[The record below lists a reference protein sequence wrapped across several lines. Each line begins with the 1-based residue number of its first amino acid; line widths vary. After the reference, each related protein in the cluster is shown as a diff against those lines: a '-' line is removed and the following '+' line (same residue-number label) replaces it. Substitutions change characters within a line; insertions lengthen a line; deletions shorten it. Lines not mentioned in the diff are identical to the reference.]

1 MHDRAVNVSGRTAAP
16 RVCRILLI
24 RIVSGIRKNERGKME
39 KKKNPEKPEKVKTSR
54 PDWDAIRRDYITSN
68 DTQPECARRHGVNV
82 GTLRNHAAREHW
94 AEQRAA
100 YIGAVTDKAIAT
112 TAACSAYRVASQLT
126 GLSYVV
132 DALERETR
140 KALEDGEQ
148 LHRYLVQSTTR
159 HKDGTTETAYK
170 DITSDKVDTRALRDL
185 TDSVKTLEALKRSL
199 HGLETAQERH
209 RKQIETERLALER
222 ERLQLEKERLELT
235 RKREER
241 DTDGVKGVQIVV
253 GGYCED
259 YSE

>member
-1 MHDRAVNVSGRTAAP
+1 
-16 RVCRILLI
+16 
-24 RIVSGIRKNERGKME
+24 ME
-39 KKKNPEKPEKVKTSR
+39 KKKIPENSEKKKKSL
-54 PDWDAIRRDYITSN
+54 PDWGAIRNDYITGNES
-68 DTQPECARRHGVNV
+68 PKECARSHGVNYR
-82 GTLRNHAAREHW
+82 TLGNHLYRERW
-94 AEQRAA
+94 NDQRAA
-100 YIGAVTDKAIAT
+100 YRGAVADKAID
-112 TAACSAYRVASQLT
+112 TAATCTAYRVASDLV
-126 GLSYVV
+126 GLSGVV

-148 LHRYLVQSTTR
+148 LHRYLVQTTSR
-159 HKDGTTETAYK
+159 HKDGTTETAYR

-222 ERLQLEKERLELT
+222 ERLALERERVELV

-241 DTDGVKGVQIVV
+241 DAEGVKGVQIVV
-253 GGYCED
+253 GGYVDE

>member
-1 MHDRAVNVSGRTAAP
+1 M
-16 RVCRILLI
+16 
-24 RIVSGIRKNERGKME
+24 
-39 KKKNPEKPEKVKTSR
+39 
-54 PDWDAIRRDYITSN
+54 
-68 DTQPECARRHGVNV
+68 
-82 GTLRNHAAREHW
+82 
-94 AEQRAA
+94 
-100 YIGAVTDKAIAT
+100 
-112 TAACSAYRVASQLT
+112 
-126 GLSYVV
+126 

-209 RKQIETERLALER
+209 RRQIERERLALER
-222 ERLQLEKERLELT
+222 ERLALERERVELV

-241 DTDGVKGVQIVV
+241 DADAVNGVQIVV
-253 GGYCED
+253 GGYVDE

>member
-1 MHDRAVNVSGRTAAP
+1 M
-16 RVCRILLI
+16 
-24 RIVSGIRKNERGKME
+24 GKT
-39 KKKNPEKPEKVKTSR
+39 KNPENEKNSR
-54 PDWDAIRRDYITSN
+54 PDWDAIRNDYITGN
-68 DTQPECARRHGVNV
+68 DTPKECAKKHGVNYR
-82 GTLRNHAAREHW
+82 TLGNHLYMERW
-94 AEQRAA
+94 NDKRDA
-100 YIGAVTDKAIAT
+100 YRGAVTDKAVE
-112 TAACSAYRVASQLT
+112 TAKNCTAYRVASELM

-148 LHRYLVQSTTR
+148 LHRYIVQSTTR

-199 HGLETAQERH
+199 HGLDTAQERH

-222 ERLQLEKERLELT
+222 ERLQLERERLELT
-235 RKREER
+235 KKREER
-241 DTDGVKGVQIVV
+241 EAEGVNGVQIVV
-253 GGYCED
+253 GGYCDD

>member
-1 MHDRAVNVSGRTAAP
+1 
-16 RVCRILLI
+16 
-24 RIVSGIRKNERGKME
+24 ME
-39 KKKNPEKPEKVKTSR
+39 KKKNPKKPEKEKNSR
-54 PDWDAIRRDYITSN
+54 TDWDAIRRDYITSN
-68 DTQPECARRHGVNV
+68 DTQPESARRHGVNV
-82 GTLRNHAAREHW
+82 CTLRNHAAKEHW
-94 AEQRAA
+94 EQQRTA
-100 YIGAVTDKAIAT
+100 YRGAVNDRAID
-112 TAACSAYRVASQLT
+112 TAATCSAYRVASQLT
-126 GLSYVV
+126 GLAYVV

-222 ERLQLEKERLELT
+222 ERLAIEKERLELT
-235 RKREER
+235 KKREER
-241 DTDGVKGVQIVV
+241 DAEGVKGVQIVV
-253 GGYCED
+253 GGYCDE

>member
-1 MHDRAVNVSGRTAAP
+1 MG
-16 RVCRILLI
+16 
-24 RIVSGIRKNERGKME
+24 
-39 KKKNPEKPEKVKTSR
+39 KKKNPEKPEKKKNSR
-54 PDWDAIRRDYITSN
+54 PDWGAIRNSYIAGS
-68 DTQPECARRHGVNV
+68 DSLPQCARRNGVPV
-82 GTLRNHAAREHW
+82 GTVRRHSAAEHW
-94 AEQRAA
+94 AEQRTA
-100 YIGAVTDKAIAT
+100 YRGAVNDRAID
-112 TAACSAYRVASQLT
+112 TAATCSAYRVASQLT

-222 ERLQLEKERLELT
+222 ERLQLERERLELT

-241 DTDGVKGVQIVV
+241 DAEGVKGVQIVV
-253 GGYCED
+253 GGYCDD

>member
-1 MHDRAVNVSGRTAAP
+1 M
-16 RVCRILLI
+16 
-24 RIVSGIRKNERGKME
+24 GKT
-39 KKKNPEKPEKVKTSR
+39 KNPENEKNSR
-54 PDWDAIRRDYITSN
+54 PDWDRIRNDYITGN
-68 DTQPECARRHGVNV
+68 DTPKECARRHGVNYR
-82 GTLRNHAAREHW
+82 TLGNHLYREKW
-94 AEQRAA
+94 NEQRAA
-100 YIGAVTDKAIAT
+100 YRGAVTDKAIE
-112 TAACSAYRVASQLT
+112 TAKNCTAYRVASELM

-148 LHRYLVQSTTR
+148 LHRYLVQTTSR

-222 ERLQLEKERLELT
+222 ERLQLERERLELT
-235 RKREER
+235 KKREER
-241 DTDGVKGVQIVV
+241 EAEGVNGVQIVV
-253 GGYCED
+253 GGYCDD

>member
-1 MHDRAVNVSGRTAAP
+1 
-16 RVCRILLI
+16 
-24 RIVSGIRKNERGKME
+24 ME
-39 KKKNPEKPEKVKTSR
+39 KKKIPEKSEKKKKNI
-54 PDWDAIRRDYITSN
+54 PDWDAIRNDYITGN
-68 DTQPECARRHGVNV
+68 ETPKECARRHGVNYR
-82 GTLRNHAAREHW
+82 TLGNHLYRERW
-94 AEQRAA
+94 NDQRTA
-100 YIGAVTDKAIAT
+100 YRGAVNDRAID
-112 TAACSAYRVASQLT
+112 TAATCSAYRVASQLT

-235 RKREER
+235 KKREER
-241 DTDGVKGVQIVV
+241 DAEGVKGVQIVV
-253 GGYCED
+253 GGYCDE

>member
-1 MHDRAVNVSGRTAAP
+1 MKKKEIPGNP
-16 RVCRILLI
+16 
-24 RIVSGIRKNERGKME
+24 E
-39 KKKNPEKPEKVKTSR
+39 KKKKSF
-54 PDWDAIRRDYITSN
+54 PDWDSIRNDYITGGES
-68 DTQPECARRHGVNV
+68 PKECARRHGVNYR
-82 GTLRNHAAREHW
+82 TLGNHLCRERW
-94 AEQRAA
+94 NDQRAA
-100 YIGAVTDKAIAT
+100 YRGAVTDKAID
-112 TAACSAYRVASQLT
+112 TAATCTAYRVASDLV
-126 GLSYVV
+126 GLAGVV

-222 ERLQLEKERLELT
+222 ERLQLERERLELT
-235 RKREER
+235 KKREER
-241 DTDGVKGVQIVV
+241 DAEGVKGVQIVV
-253 GGYCED
+253 GGYCDD

>member
-1 MHDRAVNVSGRTAAP
+1 M
-16 RVCRILLI
+16 
-24 RIVSGIRKNERGKME
+24 GKT
-39 KKKNPEKPEKVKTSR
+39 KNPENEKNSR
-54 PDWDAIRRDYITSN
+54 PNWDSIRNDYITGN
-68 DTQPECARRHGVNV
+68 DTPKECARRHGVNYR
-82 GTLRNHAAREHW
+82 TLGNHLYHEKW
-94 AEQRAA
+94 NEKRAA
-100 YIGAVTDKAIAT
+100 YRGAVTDKAVE
-112 TAACSAYRVASQLT
+112 TAKNCTAYRVASELM

-148 LHRYLVQSTTR
+148 LHRYLVQTTSR

-222 ERLQLEKERLELT
+222 ERLQLERERLELT
-235 RKREER
+235 KKREER
-241 DTDGVKGVQIVV
+241 EAEGVNGVQIVV
-253 GGYCED
+253 GGYCDD

>member
-1 MHDRAVNVSGRTAAP
+1 
-16 RVCRILLI
+16 
-24 RIVSGIRKNERGKME
+24 ME
-39 KKKNPEKPEKVKTSR
+39 KKKKSF
-54 PDWDAIRRDYITSN
+54 PDWDAIRNDYITGGE
-68 DTQPECARRHGVNV
+68 TPKECARRHGVNYR
-82 GTLRNHAAREHW
+82 TLGNHLYREKW
-94 AEQRAA
+94 NDQRAA
-100 YIGAVTDKAIAT
+100 YRGAVTDRAID
-112 TAACSAYRVASQLT
+112 TAATCSAYRVASQLT

-185 TDSVKTLEALKRSL
+185 TDSAKTLEALKRSL

-235 RKREER
+235 KKREER
-241 DTDGVKGVQIVV
+241 DAEGVKGVQIVV

>member
-1 MHDRAVNVSGRTAAP
+1 
-16 RVCRILLI
+16 
-24 RIVSGIRKNERGKME
+24 ME
-39 KKKNPEKPEKVKTSR
+39 KKKNPEDPEKKKNSR
-54 PDWDAIRRDYITSN
+54 PDWEKIRNEYITGADSV
-68 DTQPECARRHGVNV
+68 PECARRHGANV
-82 GTLRNHAAREHW
+82 GTAKNRCAREHW
-94 AEQRAA
+94 GQQRAA
-100 YIGAVTDKAIAT
+100 YRGAVVDKAID
-112 TAACSAYRVASQLT
+112 TAATCSAYRVASDLI
-126 GLSYVV
+126 GLSGVV

-159 HKDGTTETAYK
+159 HKDGTTETAYR

-199 HGLETAQERH
+199 HGLETAQEQH
-209 RKQIETERLALER
+209 RRQIERERLELERERLALER
-222 ERLQLEKERLELT
+222 ERVELV

-241 DTDGVKGVQIVV
+241 DAEGVKGVQIVV

>member
-1 MHDRAVNVSGRTAAP
+1 
-16 RVCRILLI
+16 
-24 RIVSGIRKNERGKME
+24 ME
-39 KKKNPEKPEKVKTSR
+39 KKKNPEKPEKKKISR
-54 PDWDAIRRDYITSN
+54 PDWGAIRRDYITSN
-68 DTQPECARRHGVNV
+68 DTQPDCARRHGVNV
-82 GTLRNHAAREHW
+82 CTLRNHAAREHW
-94 AEQRAA
+94 EQQRAA
-100 YIGAVTDKAIAT
+100 YRGAVTDKAID
-112 TAACSAYRVASQLT
+112 TAATCSAYRVASDLI
-126 GLSYVV
+126 GLSGVV

-209 RKQIETERLALER
+209 RRQIERERLELERERLALER
-222 ERLQLEKERLELT
+222 ERVELV

-241 DTDGVKGVQIVV
+241 DADAVNGVQIVV
-253 GGYCED
+253 GGYVDE

>member
-1 MHDRAVNVSGRTAAP
+1 
-16 RVCRILLI
+16 
-24 RIVSGIRKNERGKME
+24 ME
-39 KKKNPEKPEKVKTSR
+39 KKKNPEKPEKKKNNR
-54 PDWDAIRRDYITSN
+54 PDWDAIRRDYITGN
-68 DTQPECARRHGVNV
+68 DTQPESARRHGVNV
-82 GTLRNHAAREHW
+82 CTLRNHAGKEHW
-94 AEQRAA
+94 EQQRTA
-100 YIGAVTDKAIAT
+100 YRGAVNDRAID
-112 TAACSAYRVASQLT
+112 TAATCSAYRVASELT
-126 GLSYVV
+126 GLSCVV

-148 LHRYLVQSTTR
+148 LHRYLVQTTSR

-222 ERLQLEKERLELT
+222 ERLALERERLELT

-241 DTDGVKGVQIVV
+241 EADGVKGVQIVV
-253 GGYCED
+253 GGYCDE

>member
-1 MHDRAVNVSGRTAAP
+1 MKKKENP
-16 RVCRILLI
+16 E
-24 RIVSGIRKNERGKME
+24 NPE
-39 KKKNPEKPEKVKTSR
+39 KKKKSF
-54 PDWDAIRRDYITSN
+54 PDWDAIRKDYITGN
-68 DTQPECARRHGVNV
+68 DTPKECARRHGVNYR
-82 GTLRNHAAREHW
+82 TLGNHLYRERW
-94 AEQRAA
+94 NDQRAA
-100 YIGAVTDKAIAT
+100 YRGSVTDKAVE
-112 TAACSAYRVASQLT
+112 TAKNCTAYRVASELI
-126 GLSYVV
+126 GLSGVV

-209 RKQIETERLALER
+209 RRQIEK
-222 ERLQLEKERLELT
+222 ERLQLERERVELV

-241 DTDGVKGVQIVV
+241 DAECVKGVQIVV
-253 GGYCED
+253 GGYCDD

>member
-1 MHDRAVNVSGRTAAP
+1 MG
-16 RVCRILLI
+16 
-24 RIVSGIRKNERGKME
+24 
-39 KKKNPEKPEKVKTSR
+39 KKKNPEKPEKKKNSR
-54 PDWDAIRRDYITSN
+54 QDWGAIRNSYIAGS
-68 DTQPECARRHGVNV
+68 DSLPQCARRHGVPV
-82 GTLRNHAAREHW
+82 GTVRRHSAAEHW

-100 YIGAVTDKAIAT
+100 FRGSVTDKAIE
-112 TAACSAYRVASQLT
+112 TAKNCTAYRVASELI
-126 GLSYVV
+126 GLSGVV

-222 ERLQLEKERLELT
+222 ERLQMERERLELT

-241 DTDGVKGVQIVV
+241 DAEGVKGVQIVV

>member
-1 MHDRAVNVSGRTAAP
+1 
-16 RVCRILLI
+16 
-24 RIVSGIRKNERGKME
+24 ME
-39 KKKNPEKPEKVKTSR
+39 NKKIPEKSEAKKNSR
-54 PDWDAIRRDYITSN
+54 PDWDAIRRDYITGN
-68 DTQPECARRHGVNV
+68 DTPKECAEKHGVNYR
-82 GTLRNHAAREHW
+82 TLGNHLSREQW
-94 AEQRAA
+94 NDKRAA
-100 YIGAVTDKAIAT
+100 YRGAVTDKAVE
-112 TAACSAYRVASQLT
+112 TAKNCTAYRVASELM

-148 LHRYLVQSTTR
+148 LHRYLVQTTTR
-159 HKDGTTETAYK
+159 HKNGATETSYK

-199 HGLETAQERH
+199 HGLDTAQERH

-235 RKREER
+235 KKREER
-241 DTDGVKGVQIVV
+241 DAEGVKGVQIVV
-253 GGYCED
+253 GGYCDD

>member
-1 MHDRAVNVSGRTAAP
+1 
-16 RVCRILLI
+16 
-24 RIVSGIRKNERGKME
+24 ME
-39 KKKNPEKPEKVKTSR
+39 KNKT
-54 PDWDAIRRDYITSN
+54 PDWDAIRREYITGTESV
-68 DTQPECARRHGVNV
+68 PECARRHGANI
-82 GTLRNHAAREHW
+82 GTAKNRCAREHW
-94 AEQRAA
+94 GQQRAA
-100 YIGAVTDKAIAT
+100 YRGTVADKAID
-112 TAACSAYRVASQLT
+112 TAATCTAYRVASDLI
-126 GLSYVV
+126 GLSGVV

-199 HGLETAQERH
+199 HGLETAQEQH
-209 RKQIETERLALER
+209 RRQIERERLELERERLALER
-222 ERLQLEKERLELT
+222 ERVELV

-241 DTDGVKGVQIVV
+241 DAEGVKGVQIVV
-253 GGYCED
+253 GGYCDD

>member
-1 MHDRAVNVSGRTAAP
+1 MGKKGKSGKEKTGRTDWES
-16 RVCRILLI
+16 I
-24 RIVSGIRKNERGKME
+24 RN
-39 KKKNPEKPEKVKTSR
+39 
-54 PDWDAIRRDYITSN
+54 DYITGN
-68 DTQPECARRHGVNV
+68 DSPKECAKKHGVNYR
-82 GTLRNHAAREHW
+82 TLGNHLYREKW
-94 AEQRAA
+94 NDKRTA
-100 YIGAVTDKAIAT
+100 YRGAVTDKAVE
-112 TAACSAYRVASQLT
+112 TAKNCTAYRVASELM

-148 LHRYLVQSTTR
+148 LHRYLVQTTAR

-222 ERLQLEKERLELT
+222 ERLEIEKERLELT
-235 RKREER
+235 KKREER
-241 DTDGVKGVQIVV
+241 DAEGVKGVQIVV
-253 GGYCED
+253 GGYCDD

>member
-1 MHDRAVNVSGRTAAP
+1 MEG
-16 RVCRILLI
+16 
-24 RIVSGIRKNERGKME
+24 EKM
-39 KKKNPEKPEKVKTSR
+39 KKKNF
-54 PDWDAIRRDYITSN
+54 PDWDRIRSEYITGADSV
-68 DTQPECARRHGVNV
+68 PECARRHGANV
-82 GTLRNHAAREHW
+82 GTAKNKCAREHW

-100 YIGAVTDKAIAT
+100 YRGAVVDKAVE
-112 TAACSAYRVASQLT
+112 TAKNCTAYRVASELT
-126 GLSYVV
+126 VLSHVV
-132 DALERETR
+132 DALERETW

-148 LHRYLVQSTTR
+148 LHRYLVQTTSR

-222 ERLQLEKERLELT
+222 ERLELT

-241 DTDGVKGVQIVV
+241 DAEGVKGVQIVV
-253 GGYCED
+253 GGYCDD

>member
-1 MHDRAVNVSGRTAAP
+1 
-16 RVCRILLI
+16 
-24 RIVSGIRKNERGKME
+24 ME
-39 KKKNPEKPEKVKTSR
+39 KKKNPANSEKKKNSR

-68 DTQPECARRHGVNV
+68 DTQPECARRHGVNA
-82 GTLRNHAAREHW
+82 GTLHNHATRERW
-94 AEQRAA
+94 GEQRAA
-100 YIGAVTDKAIAT
+100 YLGAVTDKAVE
-112 TAACSAYRVASQLT
+112 TAKNCTAYRVASELV
-126 GLSYVV
+126 GISGVV

-148 LHRYLVQSTTR
+148 LHRYLVQTTSR
-159 HKDGTTETAYK
+159 HKDGTTETTYK

-222 ERLQLEKERLELT
+222 ERLQLERERLELT
-235 RKREER
+235 KKREER
-241 DTDGVKGVQIVV
+241 EADGVKGVQIVV
-253 GGYCED
+253 GGYCDE

>member
-1 MHDRAVNVSGRTAAP
+1 M
-16 RVCRILLI
+16 
-24 RIVSGIRKNERGKME
+24 
-39 KKKNPEKPEKVKTSR
+39 
-54 PDWDAIRRDYITSN
+54 
-68 DTQPECARRHGVNV
+68 RHGVNYR
-82 GTLRNHAAREHW
+82 TLGNHLYREHW
-94 AEQRAA
+94 NDKRSA
-100 YIGAVTDKAIAT
+100 YRGAVTDKAVD
-112 TAACSAYRVASQLT
+112 TAKNCTAYRVASDLV
-126 GLSYVV
+126 GLAGVV

-159 HKDGTTETAYK
+159 HKDGTTETAYR

-209 RKQIETERLALER
+209 RRQIEKERLELER
-222 ERLQLEKERLELT
+222 ERLQLERERVELV

-241 DTDGVKGVQIVV
+241 DAEGVKGVQIVV
-253 GGYCED
+253 GGYCDD

>member
-1 MHDRAVNVSGRTAAP
+1 MG
-16 RVCRILLI
+16 
-24 RIVSGIRKNERGKME
+24 
-39 KKKNPEKPEKVKTSR
+39 KKKNPEKPEKKKNSR
-54 PDWDAIRRDYITSN
+54 PDWDAIRRDYITGDAS
-68 DTQPECARRHGVNV
+68 PKECAQRHGVNYR
-82 GTLRNHAAREHW
+82 TLGNHLYRERW
-94 AEQRAA
+94 NDQRTA
-100 YIGAVTDKAIAT
+100 YRGAVNDKAID
-112 TAACSAYRVASQLT
+112 TAATCSAYRVASQLT

-209 RKQIETERLALER
+209 RRQIEKERLELER
-222 ERLQLEKERLELT
+222 ERLQLERERVELV

-241 DTDGVKGVQIVV
+241 DAEGVKGVQIVV

>member
-1 MHDRAVNVSGRTAAP
+1 MQKKKIPEKS
-16 RVCRILLI
+16 
-24 RIVSGIRKNERGKME
+24 E
-39 KKKNPEKPEKVKTSR
+39 KKKKSF
-54 PDWDAIRRDYITSN
+54 PDWGAIRNDYITGNES
-68 DTQPECARRHGVNV
+68 PKECARRHGVNYR
-82 GTLRNHAAREHW
+82 TLGNHLYKEKW
-94 AEQRAA
+94 NDQRAA
-100 YIGAVTDKAIAT
+100 YRGAVVDKAID
-112 TAACSAYRVASQLT
+112 TAATCSAYRVASDLI
-126 GLSYVV
+126 GLSGVV

-199 HGLETAQERH
+199 HGLETAQEQH
-209 RKQIETERLALER
+209 RRQIERERLELERERLALER
-222 ERLQLEKERLELT
+222 ERVELV

-241 DTDGVKGVQIVV
+241 DAEGVKGVQIVV
-253 GGYCED
+253 GGYVDD

>member
-1 MHDRAVNVSGRTAAP
+1 M
-16 RVCRILLI
+16 
-24 RIVSGIRKNERGKME
+24 
-39 KKKNPEKPEKVKTSR
+39 KKKKIPEKPKKKKKSF
-54 PDWDAIRRDYITSN
+54 PDWDAIRKDYITGNES
-68 DTQPECARRHGVNV
+68 PKECARSHGVNYR
-82 GTLRNHAAREHW
+82 TLGNHLYRERW
-94 AEQRAA
+94 NDQRSA
-100 YIGAVTDKAIAT
+100 YRGALTDKAVE
-112 TAACSAYRVASQLT
+112 TAATCSAYRVASQLT

-148 LHRYLVQSTTR
+148 LHRYLVQSTIR
-159 HKDGTTETAYK
+159 HKNGTTETAYK

-222 ERLQLEKERLELT
+222 ERLAIEKERLELT
-235 RKREER
+235 KKREER
-241 DTDGVKGVQIVV
+241 EAEGVKGVQIVV
-253 GGYCED
+253 GGYCDD